1 MLEVYSTICPPPSQQ
16 NPASAFLSLLRSG
29 LLHPTFE
36 SAMRAS
42 QPFAL
47 LASVQRQQIRQE
59 ADFEFAPA
67 LWADVRIHARMVV
80 DDREQSRDS
89 RQNHQRRIK
98 AACSL
103 SRRKSNHQEQHI
115 PRNRKHRDDIR
126 FPVFSIFWPCLI
138 LPFLVL
144 IQS

>member
-36 SAMRAS
+36 SAVRAS

-59 ADFEFAPA
+59 FDFEFAPA
-67 LWADVRIHARMVV
+67 LWADVCIHARMVV
-80 DDREQSRDS
+80 DNREQRRDS
-89 RQNHQRRIK
+89 SQNHKRQIK

-103 SRRKSNHQEQHI
+103 SRRKANHQEQHI
-115 PRNRKHRDDIR
+115 PRNRKHRNDIR
-126 FPVFSIFWPCLI
+126 FPVFPIFYHASFFPSC
-138 LPFLVL
+138 F
-144 IQS
+144 